1 MHFANKQYEFGNRNL
16 LKLRLDL
23 EQTDEASLQ
32 AFDFDLSS
40 FDWKSYF
47 DDYAWGTRHFL
58 LKNKPESLEVS
69 RKIMNLKKL
78 VHYSIPLIFGL
89 GMLYMI
95 NLWTGFLPLPILFP

>member
-40 FDWKSYF
+40 FDWTSYF
-47 DDYAWGTRHFL
+47 DDYCLEYKFSY
-58 LKNKPESLEVS
+58 SLCVTH
-69 RKIMNLKKL
+69 RL
-78 VHYSIPLIFGL
+78 
-89 GMLYMI
+89 
-95 NLWTGFLPLPILFP
+95 